1 MPAAITACVRDKH
14 RCAHGQQGILKII
27 KGIGFGIWRGFG
39 KTRFIGGQFAQIGV
53 THGYGCLAARGVG
66 TQSRVGAHGIPFR
79 LRPAH
84 IANFVAARLVEQH
97 RHITLADGGLGHFPR
112 AKGDAHKSGRLIG
125 LLGRRNK
132 QFVFSC
138 GLGVHIQILRV
149 APEVF
154 QCPHPRGHVAVARGN
169 NLAAACGQQGKTGDK
184 QGKVKTRFHEGCSFL
199 QIWAA
204 ASGNSIPSTLDAG
217 TATADF
223 TVLNMNCLTNKA

>member
-1 MPAAITACVRDKH
+1 MGVAEGIRVE
-14 RCAHGQQGILKII
+14 HGAGLGRYEQ
-27 KGIGFGIWRGFG
+27 
-39 KTRFIGGQFAQIGV
+39 
-53 THGYGCLAARGVG
+53 
-66 TQSRVGAHGIPFR
+66 VGAVGVLCVLLCQQLHRP
-79 LRPAH
+79 LRDS
-84 IANFVAARLVEQH
+84 Q
-97 RHITLADGGLGHFPR
+97 LADGGLGHFPR

-149 APEVF
+149 ASEVF
-154 QCPHPRGHVAVARGN
+154 QRSHPRRHVAVARGN
-169 NLAAACGQQGKTGDK
+169 NLAATCGQQGKTGDK

-204 ASGNSIPSTLDAG
+204 ASGNSIPSTLHAG

-223 TVLNMNCLTNKA
+223 MPCV